1 MIIEVCAE
9 SYEYAVKAEKAGAD
23 RIELCRDLHL
33 DGLTP
38 DYESAKRTINTLNI
52 PVFILIRPRKGD
64 FIYSKEE
71 IELMKQDILIFKEM
85 GCKGI
90 VSGVLNEDK
99 TIDTERTKELVELS
113 RPMDFTFH
121 RAFDIVKD
129 PIIEIENLINIGVD
143 RVLTSGQKDK
153 AIEGLDLIKKLKNIS
168 NNRIV
173 IMPGS
178 GISGSNI
185 VNFKK
190 FDEIHGSFKN
200 ENNLFFKIEFLG
212 ILFF

>member
-38 DYESAKRTINTLNI
+38 EYESAKRTIDTLNI
-52 PVFILIRPRKGD
+52 PVFILIRPREGN
-64 FIYSKEE
+64 FVYSNEE
-71 IELMKQDILIFKEM
+71 FELMKQDIIKFKEV

-90 VSGVLNEDK
+90 VSGVLNDDK
-99 TIDTERTKELVELS
+99 TIDIERTKELVELS
-113 RPMDFTFH
+113 RPLEFTFH
-121 RAFDIVKD
+121 RAFDVVNN
-129 PIIEIENLINIGVD
+129 PLNEIENLIKIGVD

-153 AIEGLDLIKKLKNIS
+153 AIEGLDLLEKLNNIS
-168 NNRIV
+168 NNRII

-178 GISGSNI
+178 GISKNNLK
-185 VNFKK
+185 NFDLFK
-190 FDEIHGSFKN
+190 EIHGSFKN
-200 ENNLFFKIEFLG
+200 EINSISF
-212 ILFF
+212 